1 MLAVYRSDVSSV
13 CVRLVVSV
21 KFGKNGP
28 RAPPLRGSLRPEG
41 VVLPWGGPAAG
52 LWPSRTAT
60 ARVAALLTVGGAY
73 ICYQIKSFLRLLHG
87 GLSADFM
94 REVSQT
100 SASTGSP
107 RMAVAVKKLL

>member
-52 LWPSRTAT
+52 LWPPRSTAT
-60 ARVAALLTVGGAY
+60 RVAALFIVEGCLD
-73 ICYQIKSFLRLLHG
+73 LLLNQELSALITR